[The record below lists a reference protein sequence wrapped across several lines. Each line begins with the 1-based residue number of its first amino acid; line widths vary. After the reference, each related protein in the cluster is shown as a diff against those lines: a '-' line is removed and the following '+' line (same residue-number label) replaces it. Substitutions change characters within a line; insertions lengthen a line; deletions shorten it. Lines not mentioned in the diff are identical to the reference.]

1 MDGLQTPV
9 CSVLILKLASSL
21 PPFLP
26 VRCWPAHPLVFRVP
40 NPHLRQVDFTS
51 AICMGGRSVRPGSV
65 TAIAGNHFGITD
77 WILHQLY
84 IKTPLFD
91 MEYDK

>member
-9 CSVLILKLASSL
+9 CSVLILKLASS
-21 PPFLP
+21 FP

-65 TAIAGNHFGITD
+65 TAIAGNHFAILE
-77 WILHQLY
+77 WILHQLD
-84 IKTPLFD
+84 IKTP
-91 MEYDK
+91 